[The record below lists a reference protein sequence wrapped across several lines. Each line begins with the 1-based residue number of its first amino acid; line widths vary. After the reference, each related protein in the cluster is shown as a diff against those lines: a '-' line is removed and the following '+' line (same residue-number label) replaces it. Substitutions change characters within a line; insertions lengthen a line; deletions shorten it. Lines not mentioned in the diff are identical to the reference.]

1 MIIHNSTESYTRP
14 VVNIGVR
21 QQPARSSIWDIPGG
35 SQLWKAVGRMAGV
48 VCAATIAIH
57 LMLGAYSTHL
67 SEKVTAFEGQRH
79 QLMDRNITLR
89 ATRAGMLTKQA
100 VEAAAGKA
108 LSLYS
113 PGAGQRFVYNRD
125 KGWFDSL

>member
-21 QQPARSSIWDIPGG
+21 PQPARSGIWDIPGD
-35 SQLWKAVGRMAGV
+35 QLLWKAAGRMAAV
-48 VCAATIAIH
+48 VCAATLAMQ
-57 LMLGAYSTHL
+57 LMLGAYTDHL
-67 SEKVTAFEGQRH
+67 SAKVTTIEAERH
-79 QLMDRNITLR
+79 QLMDQNITLR

-100 VEAAAGKA
+100 VEKAAGKA

-113 PGAGQRFVYNRD
+113 PGEGQRFVYNRD